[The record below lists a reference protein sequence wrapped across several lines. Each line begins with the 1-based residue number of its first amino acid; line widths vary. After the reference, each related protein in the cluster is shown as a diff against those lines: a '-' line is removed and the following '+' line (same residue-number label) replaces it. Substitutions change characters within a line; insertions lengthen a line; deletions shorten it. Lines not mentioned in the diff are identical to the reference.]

1 MSRGKKAQKVA
12 METDSD
18 DIPHCLRPN
27 RVGRPHA
34 AYAAGYNMVMNKL
47 TLEAMRA
54 VGTVWG
60 PEGSLQYLGSA
71 ALFSKEE
78 LTMGS
83 DYEVDEVR
91 AGDHT
96 VASPRTK
103 ALQVEEILEGLR
115 DALSDGINRLRWLID
130 SAIIAR

>member
-1 MSRGKKAQKVA
+1 M
-12 METDSD
+12 
-18 DIPHCLRPN
+18 
-27 RVGRPHA
+27 
-34 AYAAGYNMVMNKL
+34 
-47 TLEAMRA
+47 
-54 VGTVWG
+54 
-60 PEGSLQYLGSA
+60 GSLQYLGSA

-83 DYEVDEVR
+83 DHEVDEAR

-130 SAIIAR
+130 FGYNSSIVPN